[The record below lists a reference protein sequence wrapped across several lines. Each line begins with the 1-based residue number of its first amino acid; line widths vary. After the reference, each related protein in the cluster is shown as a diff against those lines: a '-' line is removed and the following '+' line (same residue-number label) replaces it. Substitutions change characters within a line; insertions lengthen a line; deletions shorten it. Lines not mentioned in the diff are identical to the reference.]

1 MNSALRQ
8 LGQVALR
15 LLKINHGEG
24 RKTAIMFGIMMCTV
38 GTFITG
44 RIARDSLF
52 LSRYSVDFLP
62 VLYIWVA
69 VGVTIQSYLYSRI
82 ADRFRRDKL
91 FKFTILTLAGTFLLA
106 RLALYW
112 VGDWF
117 YPLLYVIV
125 ELVGS
130 MLIIQSWTIANEVFN
145 TREAKRL
152 FGLVGAGGVV
162 SSVVVGFGIRGSV
175 QWIGTENLLYL
186 CSLFLLFGFYL
197 VVRLSSVC
205 REELLATITV
215 ARREVRRRI
224 ARVSD
229 FKRVFSRRHLVFV
242 AILVSILVFVMTYVD
257 WQFKIMA
264 RYAFLNRETEL
275 AGFFGLFY
283 GLTGVL
289 NIFIQAIATSRI
301 LERFGVL
308 VSLLML
314 PIALFTGAVSW
325 IILPALWSASLLKGA
340 DSTLRY
346 TVNDATM
353 QLLYL
358 PVPSYLRGRAK
369 AFIDGIIRPISIGL
383 AGVSLAWILPYLPQ
397 RAFGVILVILLIAW
411 IGMTFLVVRE
421 YLASLLSTLR
431 SRRLDF
437 DMDSNLVPD
446 QAAAQALKKALDDSD
461 IQNVLHALEMIPY
474 TTSRMDWG
482 EPLVKLTRHPN
493 AAIRAKAVKLLGE
506 MGSLKHGPVVYSCLR
521 DPNPTVL
528 AAAIAAYC
536 AIGKDRAVRTISMF
550 LKHDDITVRSAAL
563 VGLIRYGGLDGV
575 LSSAEKLKEMLGSD
589 EPAER
594 ASGARILGEIQV
606 KNFYHP
612 LLELMTDESRDVQLA
627 AIWAAGRM
635 KSPEL
640 LPALIYRIESPETRT
655 AAVEAISSLGPA
667 AVKLLTRVMDN
678 TEESLSTRET
688 IPVILS
694 RIGDQASIDA
704 LQQQLTV
711 PESMLR
717 TRVLNAIHRLRL
729 RKPHLK
735 LDQATV
741 KNAYHA
747 ELVTL
752 YENCFIEEDLAA
764 RHGSILID
772 ACRERKARSVDRL
785 FKLLSCMYPVK
796 AIDAVYANLSSQ
808 VPRARANALEVLDT
822 MLEKDDKRSLMPAL
836 DPDLGTEL
844 DEVGQDVLG
853 LEHKSRTQR
862 ISELI
867 RDKNTWISACAIYE
881 AGAFLEYE
889 LADEVLEKTLSGDPL
904 LRETALMALASLLP
918 KDRFVNTA
926 KTHFKD
932 PSVQVRTVAR
942 WLCTS
947 LQLA

>member
-1 MNSALRQ
+1 MSAALTQ
-8 LGQVALR
+8 LGQLVLR
-15 LLKINHGEG
+15 ILKINPGEG
-24 RKTAIMFGIMMCTV
+24 KKTAIMFGIMMCTV

-91 FKFTILTLAGTFLLA
+91 FKATLLVLAGVFLIA

-112 VGDWF
+112 AGDWF
-117 YPLLYVIV
+117 FPVLYVLV

-162 SSVVVGFGIRGSV
+162 SSVVAGFGVRASV

-186 CSLFLLFGFYL
+186 CAAGLVLAFFL
-197 VVRLSSVC
+197 VVRLSDEC
-205 REELLATITV
+205 KEEFLATITMV
-215 ARREVRRRI
+215 RREIRQRI
-224 ARVSD
+224 ALIPD
-229 FKRVFSRRHLVFV
+229 FKRIFSKRHLVFV
-242 AILVSILVFVMTYVD
+242 AALVSILVFVMTYVD

-264 RYAFLNRETEL
+264 RYAYLNRETEL
-275 AGFFGLFY
+275 AGFFGMFY
-283 GLTGVL
+283 GLTGIL

-301 LERFGVL
+301 LEKFGVL

-314 PIALFTGAVSW
+314 PIALLTGAVSW
-325 IILPALWSASLLKGA
+325 LILPALWSASLLKGA
-340 DSTLRY
+340 DATLRY

-383 AGVSLAWILPYLPQ
+383 AGISLAWILPHLPPQ
-397 RAFGVILVILLIAW
+397 AFGILLLVLLTAW
-411 IGMTFLVVRE
+411 IGITFAVVRE
-421 YLASLLSTLR
+421 YLASLLATLR

-446 QAAAQALKKALDDSD
+446 QAAAKALKKALDDSNV
-461 IQNVLHALEMIPY
+461 QNVLHALEMIPY
-474 TTSRMDWG
+474 TTSRIDWG
-482 EPLVKLTRHPN
+482 DSLVKLTRNSN
-493 AAIRAKAVKLLGE
+493 ATIRAKAVRLLGE
-506 MGSLKHGPVVYSCLR
+506 LGSLQHGPVVYSCLR
-521 DPNPTVL
+521 DPNPSVL
-528 AAAIAAYC
+528 AAAITSYC
-536 AIGKDRAVRTISMF
+536 AIGKDRAVRTISLF
-550 LKHDDITVRSAAL
+550 LKHDDIVVRSAAV

-589 EPAER
+589 KPQER

-612 LLELMTDESRDVQLA
+612 LLELMTDHSKEVQTA

-640 LPALIYRIESPETRT
+640 LPALVYRIESPDTRA
-655 AAVEAISSLGPA
+655 AAVEALSAIGTPS
-667 AVKLLTRVMDN
+667 VKLLKRVMNN
-678 TEESLSTRET
+678 TSESLSTREV
-688 IPVILS
+688 IPLILS
-694 RIGDQASIDA
+694 RIGDQPSIDA
-704 LQQQLTV
+704 LQGQLAA
-711 PESMLR
+711 PETRLR
-717 TRVLNAIHRLRL
+717 TRVLDAMHKLRL

-735 LDQATV
+735 LDNTIVQKAFES
-741 KNAYHA
+741 
-747 ELVTL
+747 ELRTL
-752 YENCFIEEDLAA
+752 YENCFIEQDLDAVA
-764 RHGSILID
+764 GSLLAD
-772 ACRERKARSVDRL
+772 ACRERKTRSTDRL

-822 MLEKDDKRSLMPAL
+822 MLDKNHKRSLMPVL
-836 DPDLGTEL
+836 DPNQRSEL
-844 DEVGQDVLG
+844 DEIGQEVFELK
-853 LEHKSRTQR
+853 HQSRIQR
-862 ISELI
+862 VATLI
-867 RDKNTWISACAIYE
+867 RDPDTWISACAIFE
-881 AGAFLEYE
+881 AGMLTEHK
-889 LADEVLEKTLSGDPL
+889 LAEEILSKTVSDDPL
-904 LRETALMALASLLP
+904 LRETALVSLAKLLP
-918 KDRFVNTA
+918 KNKFVATA
-926 KTHFKD
+926 KRHLKD
-932 PSVQVRTVAR
+932 PSIQVRTIAK
-942 WLCTS
+942 WLYSST
-947 LQLA
+947 QPV